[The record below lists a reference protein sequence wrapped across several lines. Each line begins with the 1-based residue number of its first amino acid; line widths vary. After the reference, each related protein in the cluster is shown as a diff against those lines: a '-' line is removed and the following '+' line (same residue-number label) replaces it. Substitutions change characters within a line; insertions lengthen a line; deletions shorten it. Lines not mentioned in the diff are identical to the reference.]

1 MSAMLDRDK
10 FENITKQ
17 VKALGAEF
25 VRQYRTEFLR
35 QCRTEFM
42 RQDRVTTALDIAHER
57 ARQCLQNSLP
67 ARPGAF

>member
-1 MSAMLDRDK
+1 MSVMLDRDK

-57 ARQCLQNSLP
+57 ARQSLQNSLP